1 MTGACGSRRKLSS
14 TQVLQYLRDLGTQ
27 VPAVASAT
35 KPTAVADDSAG
46 PPLPGRVGLVLKAI
60 ASATR
65 QLCAALPDC
74 AAGAKPQP

>member
-1 MTGACGSRRKLSS
+1 MTGACASRRKLSS

-35 KPTAVADDSAG
+35 KPTAAADDSAA

-65 QLCAALPDC
+65 QLSAALPDS
-74 AAGAKPQP
+74 AVGVQAQP